1 MNVSAEALSV
11 EPALRSA
18 RRPVSGQIAR
28 SLLLLLLAGY
38 TVFSAGPF
46 LWLASMSLRTTSEI
60 SANHYALP
68 SILHWE
74 KFPAAWFGSSYGTY
88 FLNSLEVV
96 VAAVIVLTL
105 IGAMAAFAFA
115 R

>member
-1 MNVSAEALSV
+1 MASAILADDRQRWVRTPLPRWIS
-11 EPALRSA
+11 
-18 RRPVSGQIAR
+18 R
-28 SLLLLLLAGY
+28 SLLLILLAGY
-38 TVFSAGPF
+38 TAFSAGPF

-88 FLNSLEVV
+88 FVNSLEVV
-96 VAAVIVLTL
+96 VAAAIED
-105 IGAMAAFAFA
+105 
-115 R
+115 RRHR